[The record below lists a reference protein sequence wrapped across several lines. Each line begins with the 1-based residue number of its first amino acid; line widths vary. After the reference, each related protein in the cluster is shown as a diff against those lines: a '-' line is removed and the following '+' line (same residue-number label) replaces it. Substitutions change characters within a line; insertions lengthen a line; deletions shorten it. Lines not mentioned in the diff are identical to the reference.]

1 MMKPRISAVINTFN
15 EERNLPLA
23 LRSVQPWVDE
33 IVVVDMYSDDRT
45 VDIAHEFGAKVFF
58 HERVGFADP
67 ARAFALEQ
75 ASGDWMLVLDADEI
89 IPLPLSRALTNVAR
103 SDSADVVRIP
113 WLNYLLGAPL
123 MHTNWG
129 PDQDTHLRFFKRA
142 HVRPTAEVHDHL
154 HAIPGSRVL
163 KLDFE
168 PGLAVVHF
176 SSLDSQQFIEKVN
189 RYTSIEARQAFER
202 GERKTPVGSLVS
214 GATEF
219 GLRYI
224 KGGGLLDGWRGFYL
238 SLFMSFYRIV
248 TAAKLRELTVLGN
261 REQIESHYRQEAEE
275 ILKAY
280 GEPPPVTSGAS
291 SVIPA
296 EMPSSHGG

>member
-1 MMKPRISAVINTFN
+1 MKPRISAVINTLN
-15 EERNLPLA
+15 EEKNLPFA
-23 LRSVQPWVDE
+23 LRSVQTWVDE
-33 IVVVDMYSDDRT
+33 IVVIDMYSDDRT
-45 VDIAHEFGAKVFF
+45 VDIAREFGAKVFF

-75 ASGDWMLVLDADEI
+75 ASGDWMLVLDADEVV
-89 IPLPLSRALTNVAR
+89 PFPLSRALMSIAC

-123 MHTNWG
+123 MHTGWG
-129 PDQDTHLRFFKRA
+129 PDQDSHLRFFKKAHMRA
-142 HVRPTAEVHDHL
+142 TASVHDHL
-154 HAIPGSRVL
+154 HTIPGSRVL

-168 PGLAVVHF
+168 PGLAIVHF
-176 SSLDSQQFIEKVN
+176 NYLDSQHFIEKLN

-202 GERKTPVGSLVS
+202 GERKTLVSSLVS
-214 GATEF
+214 GAREF

-248 TAAKLRELTVLGN
+248 SAAKLRELSVLGN
-261 REQIESHYRQEAEE
+261 REQIESHYHQEAEE

-280 GEPPPVTSGAS
+280 AERKPIPQFPVE
-291 SVIPA
+291 IPV
-296 EMPSSHGG
+296 SDGR